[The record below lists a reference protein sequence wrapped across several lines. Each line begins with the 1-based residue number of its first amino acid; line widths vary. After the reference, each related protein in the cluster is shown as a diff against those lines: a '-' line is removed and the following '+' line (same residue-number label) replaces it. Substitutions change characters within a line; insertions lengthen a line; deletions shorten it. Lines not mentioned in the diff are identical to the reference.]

1 MDKTPFVR
9 RARFSALKAIFN
21 YLMKTTRNTY
31 IEGTLWSPLFL
42 LCGASYVSKEIT
54 FINFRQLICFLFAYN

>member
-9 RARFSALKAIFN
+9 RARFSEVHREISN
-21 YLMKTTRNTY
+21 YSGKTTRHTY

-42 LCGASYVSKEIT
+42 LCGLSHVRNEIT
-54 FINFRQLICFLFAYN
+54 S